1 MDTFAVVTRSTLAI
15 GLGPNIIHATS
26 ERSIR
31 AKWARRW
38 PLSEFPSAEI
48 VEIYPV
54 KFNPE
59 TAEYE
64 AQP

>member
-1 MDTFAVVTRSTLAI
+1 MNTYAVVTISSKRI
-15 GLGPNIIHATS
+15 GLGPNIIHETS
-26 ERSIR
+26 EQAIR
-31 AKWARRW
+31 DKWARRW

-48 VEIYPV
+48 IKIYPV

-64 AQP
+64 AKP